1 VKDETESQNRKLP
14 VDVDAPAGELV
25 DVPPDTANLESL
37 GHTDI
42 ELEEHSSKYKVP
54 AFHNNIFDKK
64 TTQLLV
70 FGMMLASGMEMA
82 KHYADT
88 ARSAGASWKEL
99 YAIAEL
105 ASGVGALKSMHHNT
119 AMLRE
124 LRGDDD

>member
-1 VKDETESQNRKLP
+1 VTVKDVTGSQNEELP
-14 VDVDAPAGELV
+14 DSPTEGLV
-25 DVPPDTANLESL
+25 EVSPTTANLKSA

-42 ELEEHSSKYKVP
+42 EAEEYSSQYQFP

-105 ASGVGALKSMHHNT
+105 ASGVGALKSMYNNT
-119 AMLRE
+119 SMLGE
-124 LRGDDD
+124 LRGHED

>member
-1 VKDETESQNRKLP
+1 VKDVTGSQNEELP
-14 VDVDAPAGELV
+14 DSPTEGLV
-25 DVPPDTANLESL
+25 EVSPTTANLKSAD
-37 GHTDI
+37 HTDI
-42 ELEEHSSKYKVP
+42 EVEEYSSQYQFP
-54 AFHNNIFDKK
+54 AFHNNIFDQK

-105 ASGVGALKSMHHNT
+105 ASGVGALKSMYNNT
-119 AMLRE
+119 SMLGE
-124 LRGDDD
+124 LRGHED